1 MPIGGHI
8 TIPFTTLLLALP
20 PIIGYSALRDTNC
33 TFASLAVGAFFSG
46 IGGGAF
52 ASSMSNISFFFPK
65 AKQGLALGLNA
76 GIGNLGVSLTQ
87 LLVPIM
93 MTYAAFG
100 QTDPI
105 GYTRVYNG
113 AMWWFPFCIVMAVL
127 GWMYMSDMPQ
137 HGNKPFLQR
146 VYYYAS
152 LNGQAYAC
160 SAIAYGVAM
169 GTFRSALMDTPNGR
183 IGRIFILVFIAGFLM
198 HVSMWFLSPGEV
210 KAKLV
215 VQSAIFKN
223 KHTWIMT
230 WLYIMSFGSFI
241 GYSNAFPKL
250 IQDLFEFIKDDD
262 GNEIANP
269 NAPNCG
275 AVSCNFLGPLI
286 GSLIRPIGGWL
297 SDKFGGALVTQVD
310 LAIMIASTIGVGVV
324 IQQAYDEPKTPEKH
338 FPAFFGLFMILFAT
352 TGIAN
357 GSTFKQIS
365 AIFLNIGQPEQAG
378 PVLGWSSAIA
388 SYGAAIIPGVLGVAV
403 TQKNVPNNMYGFAGY
418 YITCFILN
426 FWCYLRPGADTRC

>member
-1 MPIGGHI
+1 M
-8 TIPFTTLLLALP
+8 
-20 PIIGYSALRDTNC
+20 
-33 TFASLAVGAFFSG
+33 GAFFSG

-105 GYTRVYNG
+105 GFTRVYNG

-146 VYYYAS
+146 VFYYAS

-169 GTFRSALMDTPNGR
+169 GTFRSALMDTP
-183 IGRIFILVFIAGFLM
+183 
-198 HVSMWFLSPGEV
+198 
-210 KAKLV
+210 
-215 VQSAIFKN
+215 
-223 KHTWIMT
+223 
-230 WLYIMSFGSFI
+230 
-241 GYSNAFPKL
+241 
-250 IQDLFEFIKDDD
+250 
-262 GNEIANP
+262 
-269 NAPNCG
+269 
-275 AVSCNFLGPLI
+275 
-286 GSLIRPIGGWL
+286 
-297 SDKFGGALVTQVD
+297 
-310 LAIMIASTIGVGVV
+310 
-324 IQQAYDEPKTPEKH
+324 
-338 FPAFFGLFMILFAT
+338 

-378 PVLGWSSAIA
+378 PVLGWSSALQSPRTVPQSSLGFWA
-388 SYGAAIIPGVLGVAV
+388 SQCLRRISP
-403 TQKNVPNNMYGFAGY
+403 T
-418 YITCFILN
+418 TCTAF
-426 FWCYLRPGADTRC
+426 RPISSLASS